1 MSDKRERVWQPD
13 RRSFLKA
20 TAGGTAG
27 ALLLSRESIF
37 AAGSGYPD
45 LTQLRLAHEKAG
57 VISPEKTYRMMEW
70 GLHFPPQAKF
80 DFDLEGAMKQTREV
94 GTESVMA
101 YAQDSWGYAHYP
113 TEVGVRHPNLSYDF
127 FGKQIEL
134 ARQYGVSTV
143 AYYCLQAN
151 TQIVLKHPDW
161 GCVDEKGKLIRG
173 RWFTP
178 CLDSP
183 YRQYALGMI
192 EEICARYDVD
202 ELFLD
207 IFAIQFVRFQNQG
220 TNPFCFCK
228 NTEAAWNR
236 DYPGDPYRQ
245 GFKTR
250 AGWEKRYL
258 WHQNRTGTEM
268 LDEMIAAARKHK
280 PKIIIALNGGPEIFP
295 DVIQRRVDFLYSE
308 PVASATGI
316 AMGSVILRGWG
327 RPDYQAGIFTM
338 WPYLDSLPTAP
349 FRTQADALLVQNA
362 RVFFVGETPFV
373 SDAEGVNY
381 SVRWFDRAREAF
393 ADARQVDGLLSGAQ
407 PVLSAAILYS
417 QPTMQEMA
425 FQNRP
430 LDFRHSVLGALETLT
445 YAGRP
450 VESLPE
456 FRLGSQLD
464 HLDLVVLPEV
474 ECLADSE
481 AEQIAQW
488 VRDGG
493 SLVATYKCGL
503 KDERHRLRANF
514 PLAEALGVDYEG
526 EERKYAF
533 DDQGKP
539 RPTAITTYIESAGH
553 PLAATLGKKIVGL
566 PGSFLYVKPTTART
580 IMRYRLPMMVEDV
593 PHNQFYNFGPP
604 PPGPDTAGPAVTVN
618 QLGKGQAI
626 YIGAP
631 IFRAMKD
638 RPHWIRQWIPFL
650 VRQLAPHPI
659 VELRLEPFS
668 EYAHGTFLYDK
679 SGRFVL
685 VQVLNTIELATEG
698 ELRKAPASKIVVN
711 PRKLQVTGARIV
723 YPRTLDVPLVER
735 EGSLHISLPKFDR
748 YCVVLLKLA

>member
-1 MSDKRERVWQPD
+1 MSDKREGVWHPS

-27 ALLLSRESIF
+27 ALLLPREKRFDS
-37 AAGSGYPD
+37 GGYPD
-45 LTQLRLAHEKAG
+45 LAQLRLAHEKAG
-57 VISPEKTYRMMEW
+57 VISPQKTYRMMEW
-70 GLHFPPQAKF
+70 GLHFPPQGKF
-80 DFDLEGAMKQTREV
+80 DFDLEGVMRQTREV

-113 TEVGVRHPNLSYDF
+113 TDIGVRHPNLTYDF
-127 FGKQIEL
+127 FGKQTEL
-134 ARQYGVSTV
+134 ARQNGMSVV

-161 GCVDEKGKLIRG
+161 CCVNEKGKPIRG

-178 CLDSP
+178 CMDSP

-192 EEICARYDVD
+192 GEICARYDVD
-202 ELFLD
+202 ELFID
-207 IFAIQFVRFQNQG
+207 IFAIQFVRFHNQG

-228 NTEAAWNR
+228 YTQAAWNR
-236 DYPGDPYRQ
+236 EYPGDPYRE

-250 AGWEKRYL
+250 EGWKKRYL
-258 WHQNRTGTEM
+258 WHRNRTETEV
-268 LDEMIAAARKHK
+268 LDEIIAAARREK

-308 PVASATGI
+308 PVPSVTGI

-338 WPYLDSLPTAP
+338 WPYLDSLPTTP
-349 FRTQADALLVQNA
+349 FRTEADAVIVQNA

-393 ADARQVDGLLSGAQ
+393 ADVREVDGLLAGLQ
-407 PVLSAAILYS
+407 PVLSGAILYS

-456 FRLGSQLD
+456 FRLASQLER
-464 HLDLVVLPEV
+464 LDLLVLPEV
-474 ECLADSE
+474 ECLAE
-481 AEQIAQW
+481 EHAAQIAQW

-493 SLVATYKCGL
+493 TLLASYKCGL
-503 KDERHRLRANF
+503 EDEQQRPRANF
-514 PLAEALGVDYEG
+514 PLAEVLGVDYEG

-539 RPTAITTYIESAGH
+539 RPTKITTYLESAGH
-553 PLAATLGKKIVGL
+553 PLAATLGKKFVGL
-566 PGSFLYVKPTTART
+566 PGAFLHVKPTTAQEV
-580 IMRYRLPMMVEDV
+580 MRYRLPVMVEDV

-604 PPGPDTAGPAVTVN
+604 PPGAKTAGPAVTVN
-618 QLGKGQAI
+618 QFGKGRAI

-631 IFRAMKD
+631 IFRAMKE
-638 RPHWIRQWIPFL
+638 RPFWVREWIRFL
-650 VRQLAPHPI
+650 VRRLAPNPI
-659 VELRLEPFS
+659 VELRFEPFS
-668 EYAHGTFLYDK
+668 EYAHGTFFYDK
-679 SGRFVL
+679 SRRFVL
-685 VQVLNTIELATEG
+685 AQVVNTIELAAEG
-698 ELRKAPASKIVVN
+698 EQRKAPATTIVVN
-711 PRKLQVTGARIV
+711 PRKLKVAGARV
-723 YPRTLDVPLVER
+723 VWPHTMDVPLVKR
-735 EGSLHISLPKFDR
+735 EGNIHISLPTFDR
-748 YCVVLLKLA
+748 YCAVLLKLA